1 MIDDF
6 KELSLH
12 LERFYQLEEL
22 RLKTGEC
29 AKKYVADKTGATAKI
44 LEFIAK

>member
-1 MIDDF
+1 VDNS

-12 LERFYQLEEL
+12 LDKFFQSDDL
-22 RLKTGEC
+22 RLKTGES
-29 AKKYVADKTGATAKI
+29 AKKQVVDKTGATAKI